1 MSSVAEATVEIRNRS
16 GLHARPAA
24 TFVRAAAAFHSEI
37 RLTNHDREDRRGS
50 AKSIIGV
57 MGLGVSQG
65 HRITIR
71 AEGDDAAAALAALVA
86 LVEAGIGEG
95 TDAP

>member
-1 MSSVAEATVEIRNRS
+1 MSAVAEAVVEIRNPS

-37 RLTNHDREDRRGS
+37 RLTNHDREDRGGS

-57 MGLGVSQG
+57 MGLGVSRG

-71 AEGDDAAAALAALVA
+71 AEGDDAEAAVEALVA

-95 TDAP
+95 ADAP

>member
-1 MSSVAEATVEIRNRS
+1 VSGKVEATVQVHNAS

-24 TFVRAAAAFHSEI
+24 TFVRAAAAFSSEI
-37 RLTNHDREDRRGS
+37 RLINHDRGDRGGS

-71 AEGDDAAAALAALVA
+71 AEGDDAEAAVAALVA

-95 TDAP
+95 IDAP

>member
-1 MSSVAEATVEIRNRS
+1 MSTTAEATVRVHNAS

-24 TFVRAAAAFHSEI
+24 TFVRAAAAFSSEI
-37 RLTNHDREDRRGS
+37 RLINHDREDRGGS

-71 AEGDDAAAALAALVA
+71 AEGDDAEGAVEALVA
-86 LVEAGIGEG
+86 LVEASIGEG
-95 TDAP
+95 ADAP

>member
-1 MSSVAEATVEIRNRS
+1 MSTVEATVVVHNAS

-24 TFVRAAAAFHSEI
+24 TFVRAAVAFSSDI
-37 RLTNHDREDRRGS
+37 RLTNHDRDDRGGS

-71 AEGDDAAAALAALVA
+71 AEGTDAEAAVAALVA

-95 TDAP
+95 TDAS